1 MTRVERAVAGAFV
14 AVALL
19 VAGCAPTNPDAPPQQ
34 AQDPPARSDDP
45 RNPKPPEAW
54 CLERPTAW
62 YLLVVHD
69 YAVYKGLREKISDDA
84 EWMVLGVFGT
94 NDECSDSYMNRVL
107 RTADDYDR
115 FWSCLP
121 NTDPVLTRW
130 RVKWQQFP
138 RPEAPQPATT
148 SK

>member
-1 MTRVERAVAGAFV
+1 VRATAARQTAARVVGLLALCLL
-14 AVALL
+14 ALL
-19 VAGCAPTNPDAPPQQ
+19 SACDRKPTAADDAC
-34 AQDPPARSDDP
+34 
-45 RNPKPPEAW
+45 NPKHPEVW

-69 YAVYKGLREKISDDA
+69 YAVYKGLRERISDDA

-94 NDECSDSYMNRVL
+94 NDECSDFYMKRTQ

-121 NTDPVLTRW
+121 NTDPVLTRR
-130 RVKWQQFP
+130 RVNWQGFP
-138 RPEAPQPATT
+138 RPEERA
-148 SK
+148 K